1 MYYFGSGINV
11 PAGIKKNRDP
21 AITRKITESELIEQ
35 HHWLPQ
41 DIAKIPYKRLQE
53 HFLIMKQK
61 NAVMQNKINTQKFK
75 QQNMSSGSGQ
85 MKRFVR
91 EV

>member
-1 MYYFGSGINV
+1 MYYFGSGATV
-11 PAGIKKNRDP
+11 PAL
-21 AITRKITESELIEQ
+21 TRKIIESDLIEH

-53 HFLIMKQK
+53 HFLILKQK
-61 NAVMQNKINTQKFK
+61 GAVMETKANVQKFK
-75 QQNMSSGSGQ
+75 QQNMSVKSGQ
-85 MKRFVR
+85 TKRMVR